1 MTRTRV
7 LRALSRFDVAT
18 VGDLSHALGM
28 PNPSQQKAV
37 WRALQLLVTA
47 GHATR
52 DGERGHVARYSVTEA
67 GRLAAKEA
75 A

>member
-67 GRLAAKEA
+67 GKQAAKEA